1 LGRFAVPSLIVLV
14 QTILTF
20 LMLVYGLGIAVPNF
34 LSFTL
39 SMFVAGQAFLAIVY
53 LLLRALGEA
62 GKLLVVLL
70 LTLQLAAGG
79 GVMPIELTGGFFQTV
94 HDWLPFTW
102 VIKAFRGSLF
112 GAYDQAW
119 LHSLADVILSGVL
132 ALMLASFVRRWH
144 TVAADDYKPGIE
156 V

>member
-1 LGRFAVPSLIVLV
+1 
-14 QTILTF
+14 
-20 LMLVYGLGIAVPNF
+20 VPNIP
-34 LSFTL
+34 SFTFAML
-39 SMFVAGQAFLAIVY
+39 VAGQAFLAIIY

-79 GVMPIELTGGFFQTV
+79 GVMPIELTGGFFQAV

-102 VIKAFRGSLF
+102 VITAFRGSLF
-112 GAYDQAW
+112 GAYDSGW
-119 LHSLADVILSGVL
+119 LHALADVILSGML
-132 ALMLASFVRRWH
+132 ALLGATFVRRWH
-144 TVAADDYKPGIE
+144 IVPAEDYGPGIE